1 MTEKR
6 ETVIRSATDALAG
19 RMVAA
24 SGEASVHLAHLVLAD
39 HDQCLFWYASVLAK
53 ALGIEAGEVYQA
65 MQRAAKAIADET
77 LNRTERSK
85 L

>member
-53 ALGIEAGEVYQA
+53 ALGIEAGEVYRA
-65 MQRAAKAIADET
+65 MQQAA
-77 LNRTERSK
+77 RSLAGDAVGIEDGDK
-85 L
+85 